1 LRAGLWLG
9 NHLCLAAL
17 AGSNLGPA
25 FLLANANANANAND
39 NDNGNGNGNGNG
51 KPAGKS

>member
-25 FLLANANANANAND
+25 FLLANANGNGNANANANA
-39 NDNGNGNGNGNG
+39 NS